1 MNYLDTKCPACS
13 AKLNVKPGLKSVKC
27 EYCDS
32 VFVIKNGE
40 LQEASEVEKADIERL
55 EREARAKKENK
66 ESDTDKAIKEA
77 KEEIERNTKKLPP
90 IMYPGRALMSY
101 FLPSLIVLRIIN
113 NWVAKDLGPVKLVF
127 GLIMAFI
134 VFIIV
139 DVSCVLYE
147 KYLRIMIKGADERLR
162 TLKGETISRAEN
174 RELER
179 VVMAGLNGDYGAV
192 GAAALKGSKKINP
205 LMIILA
211 GPWLLLYPIM
221 ATHTLKVKNP
231 YKKKTANIMLV
242 VIWGIFAIS
251 YATLITSVLGVIR

>member
-13 AKLNVKPGLKSVKC
+13 AKLNVKPGQKSVKC

-32 VFVIKNGE
+32 VFMIKRGE
-40 LQEASEVEKADIERL
+40 LQEATEVEKAELERL
-55 EREARAKKENK
+55 ERDTKAKKENK
-66 ESDTDKAIKEA
+66 ESDTDKAIREA
-77 KEEIERNTKKLPP
+77 QEEIDRNTKKLPS
-90 IMYPGRALMSY
+90 ILYPGRALMSY
-101 FLPSLIVLRIIN
+101 FLPSLIVLRLIN
-113 NWVAKDLGPVKLVF
+113 NWIAKDLGPVKLVF
-127 GLIMAFI
+127 GLIVALI

-147 KYLRIMIKGADERLR
+147 KYLCIMIKGADERIR
-162 TLKGETISRAEN
+162 TLKGETISREEN

-179 VVMAGLNGDYGAV
+179 VVMAGLNGDYGTV
-192 GAAALKGSKKINP
+192 GAAALKGSRTINP

-242 VIWGIFAIS
+242 FIWGVFAIS
-251 YATLITSVLGVIR
+251 YATLITSVIGVIR